1 MLLLQLDF
9 QLAAE
14 EGDIASFIPNGE
26 WALLGGPMLLKMSR
40 TFRGNF
46 YNLGEGRKGTSAFA

>member
-26 WALLGGPMLLKMSR
+26 WALLGGQRFLEVSR
-40 TFRGNF
+40 TYRDNF
-46 YNLGEGRKGTSAFA
+46 YNFPYGIASACSL